1 MKITT
6 TAKRLINAI
15 NTALEYANGTA
26 KSVSIFEQENG
37 QYLVEVR

>member
-6 TAKRLINAI
+6 TANRIIDSIK
-15 NTALEYANGTA
+15 TALEYANGTA

-37 QYLVEVR
+37 QYLIEVR